1 MADRSAGAERAVRT
15 YQAMPNSHDS
25 GSPILMDTPGKGLS
39 ALAGLGR
46 KQSFT
51 RGEYVY
57 QQGQVS
63 SVFYQLLS
71 GRVRVFI
78 SRPDGSQRLLGIVE
92 PGATFGESS
101 CFDRL
106 PYYASPH
113 AMVTSIARDL
123 RPNNALPPP
132 PHHPPL
138 SLPLFPALF
147 LNQ

>member
-1 MADRSAGAERAVRT
+1 MENAE
-15 YQAMPNSHDS
+15 DS
-25 GSPILMDTPGKGLS
+25 GSPIRMDPPGKGLS

-101 CFDRL
+101 CFGRF
-106 PYYASPH
+106 PYYASPQPL
-113 AMVTSIARDL
+113 VTSLPRAL
-123 RPNNALPPP
+123 RRNYGL
-132 PHHPPL
+132 
-138 SLPLFPALF
+138 
-147 LNQ
+147 